1 MPHSINAPSNNKTLI
16 IICGPTAVGKTTL
29 AINLAKKLSTE
40 IISADSRQFFREL
53 TIGTAKPS
61 IKELN
66 EVKHHLINSLSVYD
80 DYNVGVFEKDALAIL
95 KNIFS
100 KKNTAILVG
109 GSGLY
114 IQAICNG
121 FDEVPS
127 ANKEVRKQIIEQY
140 EKEGIE
146 YLRTTL
152 KKLDKEHYDKV
163 DQSNPHRMIRA
174 IEVCLTTGKRY
185 SQLRQQ
191 ENKNDNKNIREFN
204 IIKIGLTIERIQL
217 YEKINA
223 RVDEMIQQGL
233 LEEVKQLASA
243 IKHQKLNA
251 LNTVGYKELLDYLNG
266 MHTLSRAIELIKQNT
281 RNFAKRQMTWF
292 KKDKDIL
299 WFDPNNEDK
308 ILEYIQ
314 SRSSF

>member
-61 IKELN
+61 IEELN
-66 EVKHHLINSLSVYD
+66 LVKHHLINSLSVYD

-204 IIKIGLTIERIQL
+204 IIKIGLTIEREKL

-223 RVDEMIQQGL
+223 RVDDMMQKGL
-233 LEEVKQLASA
+233 LEEVKQLAGK
-243 IKHQKLNA
+243 IKNEKLNA
-251 LNTVGYKELLDYLNG
+251 LNTVGYKELFDYLNG
-266 MHTLSRAIELIKQNT
+266 MHDLPRAIDLIKQNT

-292 KKDKDIL
+292 KKDKDIV
-299 WFDPNNEDK
+299 WFNPNNEDK

>member
-1 MPHSINAPSNNKTLI
+1 MPHSINAPSSNKTLI

-29 AINLAKKLSTE
+29 AINLAKKLNTE

-61 IKELN
+61 IKELSL
-66 EVKHHLINSLSVYD
+66 VKHHLINFLSIYD

-204 IIKIGLTIERIQL
+204 IIKIGLTIEREKL

-223 RVDEMIQQGL
+223 RVDDMMQKGL
-233 LEEVKQLASA
+233 LEEVKQLAGK
-243 IKHQKLNA
+243 IKNEKLNA
-251 LNTVGYKELLDYLNG
+251 LNTVGYKELFDYLNG
-266 MHTLSRAIELIKQNT
+266 MHDLPRAIDLIKQNT

-292 KKDKDIL
+292 KKDKDIV
-299 WFDPNNEDK
+299 WFNPNNEDK

>member
-1 MPHSINAPSNNKTLI
+1 MPHSINAPSSNKTLI

-29 AINLAKKLSTE
+29 AINLAKKLNTE

-152 KKLDKEHYDKV
+152 KKLDEEYYNKV
-163 DQSNPHRMIRA
+163 DLSNPHRMIRA

-185 SQLRQQ
+185 SQMRQQ

-204 IIKIGLTIERIQL
+204 IIKIGLTIERVQL

-223 RVDEMIQQGL
+223 RVDDMMQQGL
-233 LEEVKQLASA
+233 LEEVKQLAST
-243 IKHQKLNA
+243 IKQQKLNA
-251 LNTVGYKELLDYLNG
+251 LKTVGYQELFDYLNG
-266 MHTLSRAIELIKQNT
+266 MHDLPRAIDLIKQNT

-292 KKDKDIL
+292 KKDKDIV
-299 WFDPNNEDK
+299 WFNPNNEDK

>member
-1 MPHSINAPSNNKTLI
+1 MPHSINAPSSNKTLI

-29 AINLAKKLSTE
+29 AINLAKKLNTE

-204 IIKIGLTIERIQL
+204 IIKVGLTIEREKL

-223 RVDEMIQQGL
+223 RVDDMMQKGL
-233 LEEVKQLASA
+233 LEEVKQLAGK
-243 IKHQKLNA
+243 IKNEKLNA
-251 LNTVGYKELLDYLNG
+251 LNTVGYKELFDYLNG
-266 MHTLSRAIELIKQNT
+266 MHDLPRAIDLIKQNT

-292 KKDKDIL
+292 KKDKDIV
-299 WFDPNNEDK
+299 WFNPNNEDK

>member
-204 IIKIGLTIERIQL
+204 IIKIGLTIERVQL

-223 RVDEMIQQGL
+223 RVDDMMQKGL
-233 LEEVKQLASA
+233 LEEVKQLAGK
-243 IKHQKLNA
+243 IKNEKLNA
-251 LNTVGYKELLDYLNG
+251 LNTVGYKELFDYLNG
-266 MHTLSRAIELIKQNT
+266 MHDLPRAIDLIKQNT

-292 KKDKDIL
+292 KKDKDIV
-299 WFDPNNEDK
+299 WFNPNNEDK

>member
-1 MPHSINAPSNNKTLI
+1 
-16 IICGPTAVGKTTL
+16 
-29 AINLAKKLSTE
+29 
-40 IISADSRQFFREL
+40 SRQFFREL

-61 IKELN
+61 IKELSL
-66 EVKHHLINSLSVYD
+66 VKHHLINFLSIYD
-80 DYNVGVFEKDALAIL
+80 DYNVGIFEKDALGIL
-95 KNIFS
+95 KNIFN
-100 KKNTAILVG
+100 KKDKAIMVG

-114 IQAICNG
+114 IQAICKG

-127 ANKEVRKQIIEQY
+127 ANKEVRKQIVEQY

-191 ENKNDNKNIREFN
+191 ENKNDNKHIREFN

-233 LEEVKQLASA
+233 LEEVKQLAST

>member
-114 IQAICNG
+114 IQAI
-121 FDEVPS
+121 
-127 ANKEVRKQIIEQY
+127 
-140 EKEGIE
+140 
-146 YLRTTL
+146 
-152 KKLDKEHYDKV
+152 
-163 DQSNPHRMIRA
+163 
-174 IEVCLTTGKRY
+174 
-185 SQLRQQ
+185 
-191 ENKNDNKNIREFN
+191 
-204 IIKIGLTIERIQL
+204 
-217 YEKINA
+217 
-223 RVDEMIQQGL
+223 
-233 LEEVKQLASA
+233 
-243 IKHQKLNA
+243 
-251 LNTVGYKELLDYLNG
+251 
-266 MHTLSRAIELIKQNT
+266 
-281 RNFAKRQMTWF
+281 
-292 KKDKDIL
+292 
-299 WFDPNNEDK
+299 
-308 ILEYIQ
+308 
-314 SRSSF
+314 

>member
-1 MPHSINAPSNNKTLI
+1 MPHSINAPSSNKTLI

-80 DYNVGVFEKDALAIL
+80 DYNVGVFEKDALGIL
-95 KNIFS
+95 KNIFN
-100 KKNTAILVG
+100 KKDKAIMVG

-152 KKLDKEHYDKV
+152 KKLDEEYYNKV
-163 DQSNPHRMIRA
+163 DLSNPHR
-174 IEVCLTTGKRY
+174 
-185 SQLRQQ
+185 
-191 ENKNDNKNIREFN
+191 
-204 IIKIGLTIERIQL
+204 
-217 YEKINA
+217 
-223 RVDEMIQQGL
+223 
-233 LEEVKQLASA
+233 
-243 IKHQKLNA
+243 
-251 LNTVGYKELLDYLNG
+251 
-266 MHTLSRAIELIKQNT
+266 
-281 RNFAKRQMTWF
+281 
-292 KKDKDIL
+292 
-299 WFDPNNEDK
+299 
-308 ILEYIQ
+308 
-314 SRSSF
+314 

>member
-204 IIKIGLTIERIQL
+204 IIKIGLTIEREKL

-223 RVDEMIQQGL
+223 RVDDMMQKGL
-233 LEEVKQLASA
+233 LEEVKQLAGK
-243 IKHQKLNA
+243 IKNEKLNA
-251 LNTVGYKELLDYLNG
+251 LNTVGYKELFDYLNG
-266 MHTLSRAIELIKQNT
+266 MHDLPRAIDLIKQNT

-292 KKDKDIL
+292 KKDKDIV
-299 WFDPNNEDK
+299 WFNPNNEDK

>member
-1 MPHSINAPSNNKTLI
+1 MPHSINAPSSNKTLI

-100 KKNTAILVG
+100 KKNTAIMVG

-114 IQAICNG
+114 IQAICKG

-127 ANKEVRKQIIEQY
+127 ANKEVRKQITEQY

-146 YLRTTL
+146 SLRITL
-152 KKLDKEHYDKV
+152 KKLDEEHYDKV

-185 SQLRQQ
+185 SQMRQQ

-204 IIKIGLTIERIQL
+204 IIKIGLTIERVQL

-223 RVDEMIQQGL
+223 RVDDMMQQGL
-233 LEEVKQLASA
+233 LEEVKQLAST
-243 IKHQKLNA
+243 IKQQKLNA
-251 LNTVGYKELLDYLNG
+251 LKTVGYQELFDYLNG
-266 MHTLSRAIELIKQNT
+266 MHDLPDAIDLIKQNT

-292 KKDKDIL
+292 KKDKDIV
-299 WFDPNNEDK
+299 WFNPNNEDK